1 MATPHAKSP
10 ASKSTATPAASADT
24 KSFAPGQVLT
34 CTVDRDPRSH
44 GEETTLERLMRR
56 DPEHKRALRRAQ
68 RMRAQRLNVYTRGNR
83 DWTSRE
89 KPARVVRAIKGAT
102 WTMEFTPDIAKD
114 LASVADCLTIK

>member
-1 MATPHAKSP
+1 MAKSP
-10 ASKSTATPAASADT
+10 APKSKSSAGDSA
-24 KSFAPGQVLT
+24 SFAPGQVLT